1 MKYARECLRD
11 YPVVTSS
18 EKKTVKLTMTVDTFN
33 CLTIVPCLFLL
44 LLTLQYKV
52 CFCFVFYARLNPSKH
67 CRLGR
72 DVAKLAFHLS
82 LHCLLDRIYTLTEFL
97 CNSNAQGRHG
107 KSGFLMH
114 R

>member
-18 EKKTVKLTMTVDTFN
+18 EKTVKLTMTVDTFN

-52 CFCFVFYARLNPSKH
+52 CFCFVFYARFNPSKH

-72 DVAKLAFHLS
+72 DVAKLVGISH
-82 LHCLLDRIYTLTEFL
+82 
-97 CNSNAQGRHG
+97 AQVNIIAGGPRSIFDG
-107 KSGFLMH
+107 
-114 R
+114 